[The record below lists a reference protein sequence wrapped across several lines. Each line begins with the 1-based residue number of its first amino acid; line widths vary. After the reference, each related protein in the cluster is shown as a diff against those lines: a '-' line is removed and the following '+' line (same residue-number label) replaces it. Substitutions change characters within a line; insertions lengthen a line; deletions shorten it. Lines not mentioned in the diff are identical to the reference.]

1 MRYVF
6 ILSLLLL
13 VGCSN
18 QSFTIRSTQNVLVTP
33 EEGMYNC
40 EIVDTF
46 PDTTTLTD
54 TQVARFIVTL
64 YQNNVQCRNSIDAI
78 RTFLE
83 NARATI
89 NTPPQENQTQR

>member
-18 QSFTIRSTQNVLVTP
+18 QPFMLRSTQNVLVTP

>member
-18 QSFTIRSTQNVLVTP
+18 QSLTIRSTQNVLVTP

-89 NTPPQENQTQR
+89 NTSSQENQTQR

>member
-40 EIVDTF
+40 EVVDTF

-89 NTPPQENQTQR
+89 NTPSQENQTQR

>member
-1 MRYVF
+1 MRYVI

-13 VGCSN
+13 VGCGS
-18 QSFTIRSTQNVLVTP
+18 QPLIIRSPQNVLVTP

-40 EIVDTF
+40 EVVNTF

-64 YQNNVQCRNSIDAI
+64 YQNNMQCRNSLDAI

-83 NARATI
+83 NARTTI
-89 NTPPQENQTQR
+89 NTPQENQTQR

>member
-6 ILSLLLL
+6 ILFLLLL

-83 NARATI
+83 NARTTI
-89 NTPPQENQTQR
+89 NSPQENQTQR

>member
-18 QSFTIRSTQNVLVTP
+18 QSLTIRSTQNVLVTP

-40 EIVDTF
+40 GVVDTF

>member
-1 MRYVF
+1 
-6 ILSLLLL
+6 
-13 VGCSN
+13 
-18 QSFTIRSTQNVLVTP
+18 
-33 EEGMYNC
+33 MYNC

>member
-40 EIVDTF
+40 EVVDTF

-83 NARATI
+83 NVRATI
-89 NTPPQENQTQR
+89 NAPQENQTQR